1 MCTLY
6 PSVPDGCGRA
16 VLLIVLRRFPMIY
29 KRLGEMLLAV
39 EAINEEQLNKAL
51 EIQRKTTGKKIG
63 EILIEQGFATQRQV
77 YKALER
83 QLGVE
88 FVDLLSV
95 EIPKE
100 MTQLVPRSL
109 AKKYDVV
116 PVRSAGESLSLAMA
130 DPLNFVAT
138 EAIHMATRKK
148 IVPMLATP
156 EAITRTIN
164 DVYGSE
170 SAEKA
175 LQELKSDEDAAE
187 DFQNIAAAN
196 IIGADSENAAPTIR
210 LVNSFLEYAVHQ
222 NVSDIHLEPREA
234 AMAVRMRIDGVL
246 RHVFT
251 VPRNTQSAV
260 IARIKV
266 MGNMNI
272 AEHKI
277 PLDGRSNVR
286 IGEKDVDLRISTL
299 PTVYGEKVVIRLLN
313 KSSSLLNT
321 KGIGLV
327 GKNLQK
333 FTSLLENSN
342 GVILIVGPTGSG
354 KSSSMYTMIG
364 KLNTEQV
371 NLVTLEDPVEYNFDG
386 VNQVQINEKTG
397 MTFASG
403 LRSILRQDPDIIA
416 VGEIRDGET
425 ADIAMRA
432 AITGHLV
439 LSTLHTNDAPSTI
452 DRLLDMGV
460 ESFLI
465 SSALKGIISQRLV
478 RRICPNCRTEYSA
491 SAEEQAMLKLPYV
504 PGRKFYRGR
513 GCSQCFNTGYRGRTA
528 VFEILVLTSAIKQGI
543 ADNVPHSR
551 LQELIHESD
560 FEPLITD
567 CVRLVLNGTTTLE
580 EAYRTVNSTD
590 I

>member
-1 MCTLY
+1 MVY
-6 PSVPDGCGRA
+6 
-16 VLLIVLRRFPMIY
+16 RRI
-29 KRLGEMLLAV
+29 GEMLIAN
-39 EAINEEQLNKAL
+39 EYITEEQLRKAL
-51 EIQRKTTGKKIG
+51 EIQRKVPGKKIG
-63 EILIEQGFATQRQV
+63 EILVEQGYTTQKRV
-77 YKALER
+77 YRMLER

-88 FVDLLSV
+88 FIDLAGAV
-95 EIPKE
+95 IPKE
-100 MTQLVPRSL
+100 MARLVPRSI
-109 AKKYDVV
+109 AKKYNVIPIQATADT
-116 PVRSAGESLSLAMA
+116 LQLAMS
-130 DPLNFVAT
+130 DTLNFMAT
-138 EAIHMATRKK
+138 EAVRMVTKRK
-148 IVPMLATP
+148 IVPMLATA
-156 EAITRTIN
+156 EAISRAIG
-164 DVYGSE
+164 DLYGSE

-175 LQELKSDEDAAE
+175 LQDLKTSEDDTTK

-196 IIGADSENAAPTIR
+196 VIGADNENAAPTIR
-210 LVNSFLEYAVHQ
+210 LVNSFLEYAVNQ
-222 NVSDIHLEPREA
+222 NCSDIHLEPRES
-234 AMAVRMRIDGVL
+234 AMYVRMRIDGVL
-246 RHVFT
+246 RQVFV
-251 VPRNTQSAV
+251 VPKGTQSAV

-327 GKNLQK
+327 GRNLEK
-333 FTSLLENSN
+333 FNALLENSN

-465 SSALKGIISQRLV
+465 SSALKGVISQRLV
-478 RRICPNCRTEYSA
+478 RRICPNCRTEYTA
-491 SAEEQAMLKLPYV
+491 SAEEQQMLRLPV
-504 PGRKFYRGR
+504 IAGRKFYRGK
-513 GCSQCFNTGYRGRTA
+513 GCPMCFGTGYRGRTA
-528 VFEILVLTSAIKQGI
+528 VFEILVLNSAIKHAI
-543 ADNVPHSR
+543 ADNVPHSQ
-551 LQELIHESD
+551 LMQLIEESD
-560 FEPLITD
+560 FEPLIAD
-567 CVRLVLNGTTTLE
+567 CVRLVQNGTTTVD
-580 EAYRTVNSTD
+580 EAFRTVNSTD
-590 I
+590 L

>member
-1 MCTLY
+1 MVY
-6 PSVPDGCGRA
+6 
-16 VLLIVLRRFPMIY
+16 RRI
-29 KRLGEMLLAV
+29 GEMLIAN
-39 EAINEEQLNKAL
+39 EYITEEQLRKAL
-51 EIQRKTTGKKIG
+51 EIQRKVPGKKIG
-63 EILIEQGFATQRQV
+63 EILVEQGYTTQKRV
-77 YKALER
+77 YRMLER

-88 FVDLLSV
+88 FIDLAGAV
-95 EIPKE
+95 IPKE
-100 MTQLVPRSL
+100 MARLVPRSI
-109 AKKYDVV
+109 AKKYNVIPIQATADT
-116 PVRSAGESLSLAMA
+116 LQLAMS
-130 DPLNFVAT
+130 DTLNFMAT
-138 EAIHMATRKK
+138 EAVRMVTKRK
-148 IVPMLATP
+148 IVPMLATA
-156 EAITRTIN
+156 EAISRAIG
-164 DVYGSE
+164 DLYGSE

-175 LQELKSDEDAAE
+175 LQDLKTSEDDTTK

-196 IIGADSENAAPTIR
+196 VIGADNENAAPTIR
-210 LVNSFLEYAVHQ
+210 LVNSFLEYAVNQ
-222 NVSDIHLEPREA
+222 NCSDIHLEPRES
-234 AMAVRMRIDGVL
+234 AMYVRMRIDGVL
-246 RHVFT
+246 RQVFV
-251 VPRNTQSAV
+251 VPKGTQSAV

-327 GKNLQK
+327 GRNLEK
-333 FTSLLENSN
+333 FNALLENSN

-465 SSALKGIISQRLV
+465 SSALKGVISQRLV
-478 RRICPNCRTEYSA
+478 RRICPNCRTEYTA
-491 SAEEQAMLKLPYV
+491 SAEEQQMLRLPYV
-504 PGRKFYRGR
+504 AGRKFYRGK
-513 GCSQCFNTGYRGRTA
+513 GCPMCFGTGYRGRTA
-528 VFEILVLTSAIKQGI
+528 VFEILTLTGPIKHAI
-543 ADNVPHSR
+543 ADNVPHSQ
-551 LQELIHESD
+551 LMQLIEESD
-560 FEPLITD
+560 FEPLIAD
-567 CVRLVLNGTTTLE
+567 CVRLVQNGTTTVD
-580 EAYRTVNSTD
+580 EAFRTVNSTD
-590 I
+590 L

>member
-1 MCTLY
+1 M
-6 PSVPDGCGRA
+6 V
-16 VLLIVLRRFPMIY
+16 Y
-29 KRLGEMLLAV
+29 KRLGELLI
-39 EAINEEQLNKAL
+39 ENEYITPEQLNKAL
-51 EIQRKTTGKKIG
+51 EIQKKVPGKKLA
-63 EILIEQGFATQRQV
+63 EVLVEQGFISQRAV
-77 YKALER
+77 YKMLER
-83 QLGVE
+83 QLNVE
-88 FVDLLSV
+88 FIDLTGLS
-95 EIPKE
+95 IPKE
-100 MTQLVPRSL
+100 MSRIVPRSL
-109 AKKYDVV
+109 ARKYNVV
-116 PVRSAGESLSLAMA
+116 PVQADATTLSLATA

-138 EAIHMATRKK
+138 DAVRLACKRKV
-148 IVPMLATP
+148 IPMLATA
-156 EAITRTIN
+156 EAITRAIN
-164 DVYGSE
+164 DLYGSE

-175 LQELKSDEDAAE
+175 LQDLKSSDEDTTT

-196 IIGADSENAAPTIR
+196 VIGADSENAAPTIR
-210 LVNSFLEYAVHQ
+210 LVNSILEYAVNQ
-222 NVSDIHLEPREA
+222 NCSDIHLEPRES
-234 AMAVRMRIDGVL
+234 AMYVRMRIDGVL
-246 RHVFT
+246 RQVFV
-251 VPRNTQSAV
+251 VPKNTQSAV

-313 KSSSLLNT
+313 KSGALLNT
-321 KGIGLV
+321 KGIGLT
-327 GKNLQK
+327 GKNLDK
-333 FTSLLENSN
+333 FNALLENSN

-364 KLNTEQV
+364 QLNTEQV

-425 ADIAMRA
+425 ADIALRA

-478 RRICPNCRTEYSA
+478 RRICPNCREEYSA
-491 SAEEQAMLKLPYV
+491 SAEEQQMLRLPYV
-504 PGRKFYRGR
+504 AGRRFYRGK
-513 GCSQCFNTGYRGRTA
+513 GCPMCFNTGYRGRTA
-528 VFEILVLTSAIKQGI
+528 VFEILTLNSAIKHAI

-560 FEPLITD
+560 FEPLIAD
-567 CVRLVLNGTTTLE
+567 CVRLVQNGTTTVE

>member
-1 MCTLY
+1 M
-6 PSVPDGCGRA
+6 
-16 VLLIVLRRFPMIY
+16 
-29 KRLGEMLLAV
+29 
-39 EAINEEQLNKAL
+39 
-51 EIQRKTTGKKIG
+51 
-63 EILIEQGFATQRQV
+63 
-77 YKALER
+77 
-83 QLGVE
+83 
-88 FVDLLSV
+88 
-95 EIPKE
+95 
-100 MTQLVPRSL
+100 
-109 AKKYDVV
+109 
-116 PVRSAGESLSLAMA
+116 
-130 DPLNFVAT
+130 
-138 EAIHMATRKK
+138 
-148 IVPMLATP
+148 
-156 EAITRTIN
+156 
-164 DVYGSE
+164 
-170 SAEKA
+170 
-175 LQELKSDEDAAE
+175 
-187 DFQNIAAAN
+187 
-196 IIGADSENAAPTIR
+196 
-210 LVNSFLEYAVHQ
+210 
-222 NVSDIHLEPREA
+222 HLEPRES
-234 AMAVRMRIDGVL
+234 AMYVRMRIDGVL
-246 RHVFT
+246 RQVFV
-251 VPRNTQSAV
+251 VPKGTQSAV

-313 KSSSLLNT
+313 KSSALLNT
-321 KGIGLV
+321 KGIGLT
-327 GKNLQK
+327 GKNLDK
-333 FTSLLENSN
+333 FNALLENSN

-478 RRICPNCRTEYSA
+478 RRICPNCRTEYTPT
-491 SAEEQAMLKLPYV
+491 AEEQQMLRLPV
-504 PGRKFYRGR
+504 TPGRKFYRGK
-513 GCSQCFNTGYRGRTA
+513 GCPMCFNTGYRGRTA
-528 VFEILVLTSAIKQGI
+528 VFEILTLTGPIKHAI
-543 ADNVPHSR
+543 ADNAPHSQ
-551 LQELIHESD
+551 LMKLIEESD
-560 FEPLITD
+560 FEPLIVD
-567 CVRLVLNGTTTLE
+567 CTRLVQNGTTTVE

-590 I
+590 L

>member
-1 MCTLY
+1 ML
-6 PSVPDGCGRA
+6 
-16 VLLIVLRRFPMIY
+16 Y
-29 KRLGEMLLAV
+29 KRLGEMLV
-39 EAINEEQLNKAL
+39 SEYIITEDQLNMAL
-51 EIQRKTTGKKIG
+51 VIQRNTPGKKIG
-63 EILIEQGFATQRQV
+63 QVLVENGFTTQDV
-77 YKALER
+77 IYKMLER

-88 FVDLLSV
+88 FIDLSSATIPQELSGLISKAV
-95 EIPKE
+95 
-100 MTQLVPRSL
+100 
-109 AKKYDVV
+109 AKKYQVV
-116 PVRSAGESLSLAMA
+116 PVQSNAACVYLAMA
-130 DPLNFVAT
+130 DPLNFM
-138 EAIHMATRKK
+138 AIDAVKMLVKRKV
-148 IVPMLATP
+148 IPMLSTV
-156 EAITRTIN
+156 EGIN
-164 DVYGSE
+164 RCIADLYGSE
-170 SAEKA
+170 TAEKA
-175 LQELKSDEDAAE
+175 LQELQTTQTE
-187 DFQNIAAAN
+187 
-196 IIGADSENAAPTIR
+196 ADSGPTSSFQTVSSTVIGEDDENAAPTVR
-210 LVNSFLEYAVHQ
+210 LVNSFLEYAVNQ
-222 NVSDIHLEPREA
+222 NVSDIHMEPRETS
-234 AMAVRMRIDGVL
+234 MVIRMRIDGIL

-251 VPRNTQSAV
+251 VPRSSQSAV

-277 PLDGRSNVR
+277 PLDGRSNIR
-286 IGEKDVDLRISTL
+286 IGSVDVDLRISTL
-299 PTVYGEKVVIRLLN
+299 PTVYGEKVVIRLLR
-313 KSSSLLNT
+313 KSSTLLNT
-321 KGIGLV
+321 KGIGLT
-327 GKNLQK
+327 GKNLTK
-333 FTSLLENSN
+333 FNALLENSN

-465 SSALKGIISQRLV
+465 SSALKGVISQRLV
-478 RRICPNCRTEYSA
+478 RRICPNCKEEYTPTEN
-491 SAEEQAMLKLPYV
+491 EQQMLRLPYD
-504 PGRKFYRGR
+504 PNRKFFRGK
-513 GCSQCFNTGYRGRTA
+513 GCPMCFNTGYRGRTA
-528 VFEILVLTSAIKQGI
+528 VFEILIITAPIRQAI
-543 ADNVPHSR
+543 ADNVPHSK
-551 LQELIHESD
+551 LMELIQASD
-560 FEPLITD
+560 FHPLIND
-567 CVRLVLNGTTTLE
+567 CIRLVQDGVTTVE

-590 I
+590 S

>member
-1 MCTLY
+1 M
-6 PSVPDGCGRA
+6 V
-16 VLLIVLRRFPMIY
+16 Y
-29 KRLGEMLLAV
+29 KRLGELLIAA
-39 EAINEEQLNKAL
+39 EYITPEQLNKAL
-51 EIQRKTTGKKIG
+51 EIQKKVPGKKLG
-63 EILIEQGFATQRQV
+63 EILVEQGFTTQRRV
-77 YKALER
+77 YKMLER

-88 FVDLLSV
+88 FIDLTGMAIS
-95 EIPKE
+95 KE
-100 MTQLVPRSL
+100 MTRIVPRSI
-109 AKKYDVV
+109 ARKYNIV
-116 PVRSAGESLSLAMA
+116 PVQATRETLSLAMA

-138 EAIHMATRKK
+138 DAVKMVAKRKV
-148 IVPMLATP
+148 VPMLATA
-156 EAITRTIN
+156 EAITRTIT
-164 DVYGSE
+164 DLYGSE

-175 LQELKSDEDAAE
+175 LQDLKSTEDQAAT

-210 LVNSFLEYAVHQ
+210 LVNSFLEYAVNQ
-222 NVSDIHLEPREA
+222 NCSDIHLEPRES
-234 AMAVRMRIDGVL
+234 AMYVRMRIDGVL
-246 RHVFT
+246 RQVFV
-251 VPRNTQSAV
+251 VPKNTQSAV

-321 KGIGLV
+321 KGIGLT

-333 FTSLLENSN
+333 FNALLENSN

-478 RRICPNCRTEYSA
+478 RRICPNCRAEYTA
-491 SAEEQAMLKLPYV
+491 SAEEQQMLRLPYQ
-504 PGRKFYRGR
+504 PGRKFYRGK
-513 GCSQCFNTGYRGRTA
+513 GCPMCFNTGYRGRTA
-528 VFEILVLTSAIKQGI
+528 VFEILVLNGDIRRAI

-567 CVRLVLNGTTTLE
+567 CIRLVQNGTTTVD

-590 I
+590 L

>member
-1 MCTLY
+1 
-6 PSVPDGCGRA
+6 
-16 VLLIVLRRFPMIY
+16 MIY
-29 KRLGEMLLAV
+29 KRLGELMIAA
-39 EAINEEQLNKAL
+39 ECITPEQLNKAL
-51 EIQRKTTGKKIG
+51 EIQKKVPGKKLG
-63 EILIEQGFATQRQV
+63 EILLEQGFTTQKRLYSV
-77 YKALER
+77 LER

-88 FVDLLSV
+88 FIDLTGMS
-95 EIPKE
+95 IPKE
-100 MTQLVPRSL
+100 MTRLLPRSI
-109 AKKYDVV
+109 ARKYNVV
-116 PVRSAGESLSLAMA
+116 PVQATQDALSLAMA

-138 EAIHMATRKK
+138 DAVKMAVRRKV
-148 IVPMLATP
+148 IPMLATS
-156 EAITRTIN
+156 EAITRAIT
-164 DVYGSE
+164 DLYGSE

-175 LQELKSDEDAAE
+175 LQDLKSNEDETAT

-196 IIGADSENAAPTIR
+196 VIGADSENAAPTIR
-210 LVNSFLEYAVHQ
+210 LVNSFLEYAVNQ
-222 NVSDIHLEPREA
+222 NCSDIHLEPRES
-234 AMAVRMRIDGVL
+234 AMYVRMRIDGVL
-246 RHVFT
+246 RQVFV
-251 VPRNTQSAV
+251 VPKGTQSAV

-286 IGEKDVDLRISTL
+286 IGDKDVDLRISTL

-313 KSSSLLNT
+313 KSSALLNT

-333 FTSLLENSN
+333 FNALLENSN

-364 KLNTEQV
+364 RLNTEQV

-452 DRLLDMGV
+452 DRLMDMGV
-460 ESFLI
+460 ETFLI

-478 RRICPNCRTEYSA
+478 RRICPNCRTEYNA
-491 SAEEQAMLKLPYV
+491 SAEEQQMLRLPYQ
-504 PGRKFYRGR
+504 PGRKFYRGK
-513 GCSQCFNTGYRGRTA
+513 GCPMCFNTGYRGRTA
-528 VFEILVLTSAIKQGI
+528 VFEILTLNADIRRGI
-543 ADNVPHSR
+543 ADNVPHSQ
-551 LQELIHESD
+551 LQKLIHESD
-560 FEPLITD
+560 FEPLIVD
-567 CVRLVLNGTTTLE
+567 CVRLVQNGTTTVD

-590 I
+590 L

>member
-1 MCTLY
+1 MVY
-6 PSVPDGCGRA
+6 R
-16 VLLIVLRRFPMIY
+16 
-29 KRLGEMLLAV
+29 RLGEMLIAN
-39 EAINEEQLNKAL
+39 EYITEEQLRKAL
-51 EIQRKTTGKKIG
+51 EIQRKVPGKKIG
-63 EILIEQGFATQRQV
+63 EILVEQGFTTQKRV
-77 YKALER
+77 YRMLER

-88 FVDLLSV
+88 FIDLAGAV
-95 EIPKE
+95 IPKE
-100 MTQLVPRSL
+100 MARLVPRSI
-109 AKKYDVV
+109 ARKYNVIPIQATADT
-116 PVRSAGESLSLAMA
+116 LHLAMS
-130 DPLNFVAT
+130 DTLNFMAT
-138 EAIHMATRKK
+138 EAVRMVSKRK
-148 IVPMLATP
+148 IVPMLATS
-156 EAITRTIN
+156 EAISRAIA
-164 DVYGSE
+164 DLYGSE

-175 LQELKSDEDAAE
+175 LQDLKTTEDQSTT

-196 IIGADSENAAPTIR
+196 VIGADNENAAPTIR
-210 LVNSFLEYAVHQ
+210 LVNSFLEYAVNQ
-222 NVSDIHLEPREA
+222 NCSDIHLEPRES
-234 AMAVRMRIDGVL
+234 AMYVRMRIDGVL
-246 RHVFT
+246 RQVFV
-251 VPRNTQSAV
+251 VPKGTQSAV

-327 GKNLQK
+327 GKNLEK
-333 FTSLLENSN
+333 FNALLENSN

-465 SSALKGIISQRLV
+465 SSALKGVISQRLV
-478 RRICPNCRTEYSA
+478 RRICPNCRTEYTA
-491 SAEEQAMLKLPYV
+491 SAEEQQMLRLPV
-504 PGRKFYRGR
+504 VAGRKFYRGK
-513 GCSQCFNTGYRGRTA
+513 GCPQCFGTGYRGRTA
-528 VFEILVLTSAIKQGI
+528 VFEILTLNSAIKHGI

-551 LQELIHESD
+551 LQQLIEESD
-560 FEPLITD
+560 FEPLIVD
-567 CVRLVLNGTTTLE
+567 CVRLVQNGTTTVD
-580 EAYRTVNSTD
+580 EAFRTVNSTD
-590 I
+590 L